1 MFNQTKTNRHLRL
14 GVAFL
19 MAMMLSIGQIFAQNV
34 NVSGKVTDQNGEP
47 VAGAAVY
54 VKGTKTGT
62 YILFDLL
69 MILIYAPYY

>member
-19 MAMMLSIGQIFAQNV
+19 LAAMLSIGQVIAQNV

-47 VAGAAVY
+47 VVGATVL

-62 YILFDLL
+62 STNVDGRYTIKC
-69 MILIYAPYY
+69 APN

>member
-19 MAMMLSIGQIFAQNV
+19 MAAMLTIGQVFAQNV
-34 NVSGKVTDQNGEP
+34 NVKGKVTDQNGEP
-47 VAGAAVY
+47 VVGAAVY

-62 YILFDLL
+62 STNVDGTYS
-69 MILIYAPYY
+69 